1 MLQRPINNHLKVII
15 MDNRIYN
22 RANAANSLQISIMG
36 KVEAVAK
43 FSIPNGMGGKEPF
56 LLKNITE
63 DPITVEVVLAGMDE
77 PITTVLYS
85 GWNVELVKQVNN
97 AKADTLQYGY

>member
-1 MLQRPINNHLKVII
+1 

-36 KVEAVAK
+36 NVADVAE
-43 FSIPNGMGGKEPF
+43 FSISDGMGGKEPF

-63 DPITVEVVLAGMDE
+63 GPIQVEVVLAGMEE

-97 AKADTLQYGY
+97 AIADTLQYGY

>member
-1 MLQRPINNHLKVII
+1 

-36 KVEAVAK
+36 KVKAVAE
-43 FSIPNGMGGKEPF
+43 FSIPNGMGGKKPF
-56 LLKNITE
+56 LLKNVTE

-97 AKADTLQYGY
+97 AQADTLQYGY

>member
-1 MLQRPINNHLKVII
+1 MEWV
-15 MDNRIYN
+15 
-22 RANAANSLQISIMG
+22 
-36 KVEAVAK
+36 V
-43 FSIPNGMGGKEPF
+43 
-56 LLKNITE
+56 KNVTE

>member
-1 MLQRPINNHLKVII
+1 

-36 KVEAVAK
+36 EVAAVAE
-43 FSIPNGMGGKEPF
+43 FSIPDGRGGKEPF

-63 DPITVEVVLAGMDE
+63 DPITVEVILAGMDE

-97 AKADTLQYGY
+97 AQVNTLQYGY

>member
-1 MLQRPINNHLKVII
+1 

-22 RANAANSLQISIMG
+22 RANSANSLQISIMG
-36 KVEAVAK
+36 KVEAVAE

-63 DPITVEVVLAGMDE
+63 DP
-77 PITTVLYS
+77 YNS
-85 GWNVELVKQVNN
+85 
-97 AKADTLQYGY
+97 

>member
-1 MLQRPINNHLKVII
+1 MEGNC
-15 MDNRIYN
+15 IYN

-36 KVEAVAK
+36 NIIGAN
-43 FSIPNGMGGKEPF
+43 FSIPDGRGGKEPF

-63 DPITVEVVLAGMDE
+63 DPITVEVILAGMDE

-97 AKADTLQYGY
+97 AQADTLQYGY